1 VCEPLGRRVLEEEH
15 YHHRFQSLH
24 GSTNGPL
31 SQNLRLEL
39 FEDEKSVSCL
49 LGKDGTINDGFLGED
64 VALTK

>member
-1 VCEPLGRRVLEEEH
+1 MCESSGRRVLEEKH
-15 YHHRFQSLH
+15 YHHRLESLH

-31 SQNLRLEL
+31 YQNLRLEL

-64 VALTK
+64 VALIK